1 LDEPTIGLHQ
11 RDNMRL
17 IDTLKKLRDLDN
29 TLIVVEHDEEVIRN
43 SDWIIDIGQGA
54 GSHGGAIVASGPLE
68 EIVNNPNSITGAF
81 LRGDQLVAHRHER
94 RKPSKWLTVHN
105 AHENNLKSIDV
116 QFPLGCMTAVTGVSG
131 SGKSTLIND
140 ILFRALA
147 AHFYGA
153 KERAGRHDRISGL
166 EHIDKV
172 IGIDQSPIG
181 RTPRS
186 NAATYVNAFTPIR
199 ELFAKTSQAREMGY
213 KAGRF
218 SFNVSEG
225 RCDSCE
231 GGGAKKIEMQFLPDI
246 YVTCDECKGRRYN
259 SETLAIKYK
268 GKTISDVL
276 DMTVEEALKFFYA
289 IPTITK
295 KLQTLSDVG
304 LGYLRLGQPATTL
317 SGGEAQ
323 RIKLAAEL
331 SRRDTGKTVYI
342 LDEPTTGLHFA
353 DVSKLLNVLK
363 RLVDLGNTVII
374 IEHNLDVITSADWII
389 DLGPEGGAA
398 GGRIVVAGTPEDVS
412 ENMNSYTGNYLKPK
426 LSVDHMI
433 LQRANQ

>member
-1 LDEPTIGLHQ
+1 
-11 RDNMRL
+11 
-17 IDTLKKLRDLDN
+17 
-29 TLIVVEHDEEVIRN
+29 
-43 SDWIIDIGQGA
+43 
-54 GSHGGAIVASGPLE
+54 
-68 EIVNNPNSITGAF
+68 
-81 LRGDQLVAHRHER
+81 
-94 RKPSKWLTVHN
+94 
-105 AHENNLKSIDV
+105 
-116 QFPLGCMTAVTGVSG
+116 MTAVTGVSG

-147 AHFYGA
+147 AHFYGT

-231 GGGAKKIEMQFLPDI
+231 GGGSKKIEMQFLPDI

-331 SRRDTGKTVYI
+331 SKRDTGKTVYI

-374 IEHNLDVITSADWII
+374 IEHNLDVITSADWIV

-398 GGRIVVAGTPEDVS
+398 GGRIVVAGTPEEVS
-412 ENMNSYTGNYLKPK
+412 ENMNSYTGKYMKPK
-426 LSVDHMI
+426 LSVDSMI

>member
-1 LDEPTIGLHQ
+1 
-11 RDNMRL
+11 
-17 IDTLKKLRDLDN
+17 
-29 TLIVVEHDEEVIRN
+29 
-43 SDWIIDIGQGA
+43 
-54 GSHGGAIVASGPLE
+54 GAIVASGPLE
-68 EIVNNPNSITGAF
+68 EIVNNPSSITGAF
-81 LRGDQLVAHRHER
+81 LRGDQLVVHRHER
-94 RKPSKWLTVHN
+94 RMPSKWLTVHN
-105 AHENNLKSIDV
+105 ACENNLKSIDV
-116 QFPLGCMTAVTGVSG
+116 RFPLGCMTAVTGVSG

-147 AHFYGA
+147 SHFYGT

-199 ELFAKTSQAREMGY
+199 ELFAKTPQAREMGY

-218 SFNVSEG
+218 SFNVAEG

-231 GGGAKKIEMQFLPDI
+231 GGGSKKIEMQFLPDI

-259 SETLAIKYK
+259 SETLGIKYK

-276 DMTVEEALKFFYA
+276 DMTVEEALKFFYS

-331 SRRDTGKTVYI
+331 SKRDTGKTVYI

-374 IEHNLDVITSADWII
+374 IEHNLDVITSADWIV

-398 GGRIVVAGTPEDVS
+398 GGRIVVAGTPEQIS
-412 ENMNSYTGNYLKPK
+412 ENINSYTGKYLKPK
-426 LSVDHMI
+426 LSVVDSMI